1 MGLLK
6 QRKNKKFNYTP
17 RFYKSDKEGSPYE
30 IERKFDQYR
39 KATADSSG
47 LKQKFNNAWDDLKN
61 NPDKRAN
68 RTILIIIAILIF
80 IFLLIIDF
88 DLSIFF

>member
-1 MGLLK
+1 MGFLK
-6 QRKNKKFNYTP
+6 QRKNKKFSYTP

-68 RTILIIIAILIF
+68 RTILIIVAILIF